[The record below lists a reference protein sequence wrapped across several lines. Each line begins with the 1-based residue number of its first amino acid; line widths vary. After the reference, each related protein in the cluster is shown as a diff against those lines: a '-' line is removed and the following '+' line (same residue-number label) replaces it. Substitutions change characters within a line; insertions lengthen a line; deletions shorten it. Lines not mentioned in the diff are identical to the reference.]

1 MWYVLIVVLFL
12 ILLLGLIYTAI
23 QVSFQRLPIFALYM
37 ALAVL
42 TLGLAPAIAYLLQYF
57 LPPEQVLQPMPIAAS
72 VYFKGAIP
80 VLLAIA
86 LALVRGRK
94 KSGFTDQE
102 LFEAVSQSLQQQR
115 YLPFWLMGFGVGMY
129 FVNPFLP
136 LNLRQIG
143 AFGEL
148 VLWVG
153 VLHLLLSGW
162 SWVVKTIFCILI
174 FIFLIYKALQSTMF
188 GDLFVWPL
196 WMMLYLQTRHRWSTQ
211 VLSVAGGLTLI
222 GLVFVLLWKYDYRQ
236 RLEHAGKDSRPKVLS
251 HTLKDWAKHP
261 LNSRR
266 WQQALDRFNQGNH
279 LAQVYNWVPAQ
290 EPYARGETFLLAIKA
305 SLVPRFIWPDKP
317 QAGGIHIWYRFT
329 GNLLSPN
336 VSMNIGIPGEAYAN
350 FGPYWAIVIVFLWAR
365 FLHILYVGLRKVA
378 FQAYPLLWLWVP
390 LLFYPLMD
398 QENDLL
404 TMLNHAV
411 KGTLFVL
418 CFCWCLH
425 KIQRFLPKLI

>member
-1 MWYVLIVVLFL
+1 MLYVLVVVLFL

-23 QVSFQRLPIFALYM
+23 QISFQRLPIFALYL

-42 TLGLAPAIAYLLQYF
+42 TLGLAPAVAYLLQYA
-57 LPPEQVLQPMPIAAS
+57 LPAEQVLQPMPIAAS
-72 VYFKGAIP
+72 TYFWGAMP
-80 VLLAIA
+80 ALFAIG
-86 LALVRGRK
+86 LALLSWRK

-102 LFEAVSQSLQQQR
+102 LFDAVHQSLQQQP
-115 YLPFWLMGFGVGMY
+115 YLPFLLVGFGAVMY

-136 LNLRQIG
+136 ASLRQIG

-153 VLHLLLSGW
+153 VLHLLLSDW
-162 SWVVKTIFCILI
+162 SWMVKGVFCILVLV
-174 FIFLIYKALQSTMF
+174 FLIFKALQSTMF

-196 WMMLYLQTRHRWSTQ
+196 WMMLYLQTRHRWPTK
-211 VLSVAGGLTLI
+211 VLIATGGLTLI
-222 GLVFVLLWKYDYRQ
+222 ALIFILLWKYDYRE
-236 RLEHAGKDSRPKVLS
+236 RLGQIEQNSHHQVLS
-251 HTLKDWAKHP
+251 KTIKDWAKNP
-261 LNSRR
+261 WNSRR

-279 LAQVYNWVPAQ
+279 LAQVYHWVPSK

-305 SLVPRFIWPDKP
+305 ALVPRFLWPDKP
-317 QAGGIHIWYRFT
+317 QAGGLHIWYRFT

-336 VSMNIGIPGEAYAN
+336 VSMNIGMPGEAYAN
-350 FGPYWAIVIVFLWAR
+350 FGPYWAPLVVLLWVR
-365 FLHILYVGLRKVA
+365 FLHILYVGLRKLA
-378 FQAYPLLWLWVP
+378 FQAYPLLWLWLP

-425 KIQRFLPKLI
+425 KIQRFLPHSD